1 MQTDSYIDQHTC
13 GQCGL
18 CAAVCPNKII
28 ERTKTE
34 VAFRSDRLHLCIHCG
49 HCMAICPTESVHVE
63 SLSYDDFFD
72 LSGKDFDAEAFFHWI
87 ATRRSIRAFRDESV
101 PRELLQQIVDAVSE
115 APMGFPPHKT
125 KITIV
130 SDRRILEK
138 AVPLFTQ
145 FYEDLVKW
153 MNNPLMRFFIRRKLT
168 EEKYNTIANHVLP
181 VMETRLPD
189 MKERREDL
197 ITRNAPAL
205 LLFHADRGS
214 ENHSEDVWI
223 ALAYGLLAAHALG
236 LGATAIGLV
245 PPAVEQNQALRSLF
259 QIPEGDEVLASMIVG
274 YPRHRFRKGIKRN
287 LAEVKWLC

>member
-1 MQTDSYIDQHTC
+1 MT
-13 GQCGL
+13 
-18 CAAVCPNKII
+18 
-28 ERTKTE
+28 
-34 VAFRSDRLHLCIHCG
+34 F
-49 HCMAICPTESVHVE
+49 
-63 SLSYDDFFD
+63 
-72 LSGKDFDAEAFFHWI
+72 
-87 ATRRSIRAFRDESV
+87 
-101 PRELLQQIVDAVSE
+101 
-115 APMGFPPHKT
+115 
-125 KITIV
+125 
-130 SDRRILEK
+130 ILEK

-181 VMETRLPD
+181 AMETRLPD